1 LYNPQLETFITVAES
16 RSFAK
21 AADIN
26 HPHSIKK
33 QRRNTPPGTASLQPF
48 RTEGLFFIRF

>member
-1 LYNPQLETFITVAES
+1 LKHLLPLPKA
-16 RSFAK
+16 FAK

-48 RTEGLFFIRF
+48 RTEGLFFL

>member
-16 RSFAK
+16 GSFAK

-33 QRRNTPPGTASLQPF
+33 QRRNTPPGTALCSPSAPKGCFL
-48 RTEGLFFIRF
+48 

>member
-1 LYNPQLETFITVAES
+1 LYNTQLETFITVAES
-16 RSFAK
+16 GSFAK

-33 QRRNTPPGTASLQPF
+33 QRRNTPPGTALCSPSAPK
-48 RTEGLFFIRF
+48 GCFFIRF